1 MTNKWQFKKKK
12 KKKKKRE
19 KTYVRIRRMATC
31 MSLWMCDDI
40 IFEGGF
46 PIKGSKSFTEITSWA
61 FYVTVL
67 ASSQKEAIEILLEAL
82 ALEPP

>member
-1 MTNKWQFKKKK
+1 
-12 KKKKKRE
+12 
-19 KTYVRIRRMATC
+19 